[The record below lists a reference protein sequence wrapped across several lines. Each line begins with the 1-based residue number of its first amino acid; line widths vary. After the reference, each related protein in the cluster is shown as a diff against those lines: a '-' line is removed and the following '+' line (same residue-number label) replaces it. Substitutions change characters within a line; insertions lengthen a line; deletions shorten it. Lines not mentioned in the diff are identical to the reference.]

1 MKRYIEKIIIPFLI
15 QKRQSLKLEET
26 HPALAIFDGFR
37 GQTTAVIQALLKAN
51 NIVSVLVPPNCTD
64 KLQPLDVAVNKPMK
78 DAMRS
83 KFQSWYARE
92 VQQQMKVVPLDQ
104 VKVDVGMTV
113 IKSPSTSWI
122 VAAWQS
128 IGARAEIT
136 VNGFRAV
143 GIQAAIAK
151 VRD

>member
-1 MKRYIEKIIIPFLI
+1 
-15 QKRQSLKLEET
+15 
-26 HPALAIFDGFR
+26 
-37 GQTTAVIQALLKAN
+37 
-51 NIVSVLVPPNCTD
+51 
-64 KLQPLDVAVNKPMK
+64 
-78 DAMRS
+78 
-83 KFQSWYARE
+83 
-92 VQQQMKVVPLDQ
+92 MKVVPLDQ

-113 IKSPSTSWI
+113 IKSPSASWI